1 MLKIALTA
9 NSEGVFGWGVKIM
22 LKIAFTATLRVCL
35 VGGGGFLHME
45 LIHGKFSPIFT
56 PQPNTP
62 LHIKQHDFLCL
73 HI

>member
-35 VGGGGFLHME
+35 AWGGGG
-45 LIHGKFSPIFT
+45 GIFT
-56 PQPNTP
+56 HGAHPWKIFP
-62 LHIKQHDFLCL
+62 
-73 HI
+73 